1 MRLLHVGIFN
11 HVEGQP
17 SLRRALNSISDL
29 YIEYNY
35 DSHLKNINEIIMR
48 DVARHHVDVVFMQ
61 IQRANVI
68 KISTL
73 IALRN
78 KGVKVFNFTGDVR
91 QPLEKWYIDT
101 APYVT
106 TLFTNNHDVET
117 LQRLGY
123 NAVYF
128 QVGYNVEYY
137 NKFDQPQ
144 PNAPDIV
151 FFGNNYG
158 TLFPL
163 SQYRQDMVA
172 FLKNRY
178 GNKFK
183 VYGNGWEGAENL
195 NANQCKEG
203 AIYRGCKIAINLSH
217 FDLDRYSSD
226 RLFRILG
233 SGAFCL
239 SHNYKNI
246 ELEFKHKKDLCVWNN
261 FDELAELIDYYLE
274 HEEQRRIIALTGNKN
289 CEQNF
294 TWDKRMEQFKTLIEA

>member
-17 SLRRALNSISDL
+17 SLRRALKQASEF
-29 YIEYNY
+29 YVEYNY
-35 DSHLKNINEIIMR
+35 DSHLRAINEIIMR
-48 DVARHHVDVVFMQ
+48 DVVKHKIDTVFMQ

-73 IALRN
+73 ISLQN

-91 QPLEKWYIDT
+91 QPIEKWYIDT

-106 TLFTNNHDVET
+106 SLFTNNFDAET
-117 LQRLGY
+117 VQNLGY
-123 NAVYF
+123 KAEYF

-137 NKFDQPQ
+137 NKFDIAE
-144 PNAPDIV
+144 PNAPEIV

-172 FLKNRY
+172 FLKKRY
-178 GNKFK
+178 GNRFK

-195 NANQCKEG
+195 NSNQVKEG

-246 ELEFKHKKDLCVWNN
+246 GLEFDDKKDLCVWNN
-261 FDELAELIDYYLE
+261 FDELGDLIDYYLE
-274 HEEQRRIIALTGNKN
+274 HEDERRLIALSGNRK
-289 CEQNF
+289 CETEF
-294 TWDKRMEQFKTLIEA
+294 TWKKRMEQFKTLV